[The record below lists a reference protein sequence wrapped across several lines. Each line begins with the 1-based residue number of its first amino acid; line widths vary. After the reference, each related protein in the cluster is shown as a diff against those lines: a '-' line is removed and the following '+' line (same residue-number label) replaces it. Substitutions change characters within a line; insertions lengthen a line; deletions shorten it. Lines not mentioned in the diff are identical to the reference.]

1 MIPAEHLYV
10 SCTCSGGMRNGERCP
25 DCLGRGLVRRPS
37 EVIARLEEEAA
48 AAGAGEDAGDG
59 LDELPIAQLRKK
71 ASEAGLDVTGKKVDL
86 VARIRAAAA
95 VAAPGA

>member
-37 EVIARLEEEAA
+37 EVIARLEAEAA
-48 AAGAGEDAGDG
+48 EEFAGHPEADG

-71 ASEAGLDVTGKKVDL
+71 ASEAGLDTKGKKDEL
-86 VARIRAAAA
+86 VGRIRAA
-95 VAAPGA
+95 VVLDAPGA